1 MFVLTKIGINLEI
14 EKHKMTLIDNRNQTL
29 QNALKNA
36 LATADRVDIAVGFF
50 YFSGFQ
56 ALAEEL
62 RDKRVRILIGLEVD
76 PKLVSEISQKA
87 KDGDIDLS
95 KYQTRDSINSRT
107 VKKLNYIDAFVG
119 FMNDSDVFDSDKA
132 NEIYDLYIQ
141 KIKDGSLEIRK
152 TVDDYHG
159 KFYLVHN
166 KKEVAQGGD
175 YPGTVFFGSSN
186 LSYRGLS
193 GQGELNRS
201 SREKDEF
208 KEFVNEFEEM
218 WSNSKSVS
226 IADANTK
233 EDFLNSIRPRIW
245 KYSTPLPYQIYIRIL
260 HELFYQQKINTL
272 KTPKTITNGLYSDLE
287 YQIDAIKM
295 VIDKLNKYDGAILA
309 DVVGLGK
316 SIISSAAAR
325 NMDIKTVIIAPPH
338 LISQWEEYKEQFG
351 IRGSKVFSSGKIQEV
366 YNRYH
371 ESREPIL
378 LIIDE
383 AHRYRNED
391 TNDYKLLHQVCRSH
405 PENKVLLLTATPFNN
420 DPKDVFALLKLFQTP
435 GQSTIR
441 SVDNLSI
448 RYRDLIQRYKKL
460 RRDITK
466 GVDKETVDKEAS
478 EIAAEQRRLIE
489 TIIIRRSRLDL
500 AFITRYREDLERQG
514 ISFPKIHGPDILEYD
529 LGELFEPYM
538 KTLDLIIKPDNEG
551 FIGARYKPTS
561 EIYMNNE
568 NRKKF
573 IEKYKN
579 EFDDIEDLR
588 VAQSNLAKFMRRLLV
603 MRFESSK
610 DAFRST
616 LQKMI
621 ESNKLIE
628 HWWNNLGIVPIM
640 KKGQLPDPQD
650 YDDEDGDTDS
660 LAEELKLLRNKK
672 GFLEINKDMLSSQ
685 FIDDVK
691 HDTHL
696 LESIYNDWFSNSKY
710 ANLDPKI
717 DNVIKKITDLL
728 TENKNKKI
736 VIFSSYKDTVDYLYQ
751 TMRDR
756 GFSRVTKYTA
766 SEGTDMYKKIIR
778 QNFDASIAET
788 QQLNDFD
795 VLIATDAL
803 SEGFNLH
810 RAGVIINYD
819 IPYNPT
825 RVIQRVGRINRI
837 NKKVFDSL
845 DIYNCFPTAIGE
857 EEIQLK
863 TIATLKM
870 KLINSVVGSDTR
882 TLTKDEELVSFF
894 KDEFENAKQEDEK
907 LSWDTVHRENYEKAT
922 KDENLMKK
930 VLELPRRSRIKRSN
944 GKHFGTIV
952 FGKKGQNSIFT
963 YGITPDDIK
972 VSSAEEALPIFEA
985 KEDEKCE
992 TVDKNFIDVFNLAKE
1007 KLFAK
1012 HELPQIKGRR
1022 ASAINILK
1030 LMANKISTSRD
1041 YCEDIISIIKNLDD
1055 ISDGALKDIS
1065 QLDANKIE
1073 ESYKKLQEIVPE
1085 IFVRNILNR
1094 SKHTNEAQELLLF
1107 AEQLV

>member
-1 MFVLTKIGINLEI
+1 MP
-14 EKHKMTLIDNRNQTL
+14 LIDNRNQTL

-62 RDKRVRILIGLEVD
+62 RNKKVRILVGLEVD

-87 KDGDIDLS
+87 KDGDVDLT

-107 VKKLNYIDAFVG
+107 VKKLNYVDAFVG

-132 NEIYDLYIQ
+132 NELYDLYIQ

-152 TVDDYHG
+152 TVNDYHG
-159 KFYLVHN
+159 KFYLIHN
-166 KKEVAQGGD
+166 KKEVSQGGD

-201 SREKDEF
+201 SREKGEY
-208 KEFVNEFEEM
+208 KEFINEFEEM
-218 WSNSKSVS
+218 WSDSKSIS
-226 IADANTK
+226 IADVNTK
-233 EDFLNSIRPRIW
+233 EDFLNSIKPRIW
-245 KYSTPLPYQIYIRIL
+245 KYSTPLPYQIYIRVL
-260 HELFYQQKINTL
+260 HELFHQQEINTL
-272 KTPKTITNGLYSDLE
+272 KTPKKITNGLYSDLE
-287 YQIDAIKM
+287 YQIDAIKI
-295 VIDKLNKYDGAILA
+295 VIDKLSKYDGAILA

-316 SIISSAAAR
+316 SIISSAVAR
-325 NMDIKTVIIAPPH
+325 NMDMKTVIVAPPH
-338 LISQWEEYKEQFG
+338 LMSQWEEYKEQFG
-351 IRGSKVFSSGKIQEV
+351 IRGSKVFSSGKIQEI
-366 YNRYH
+366 YERYH
-371 ESREPIL
+371 ESREPML
-378 LIIDE
+378 LIMDE

-420 DPKDVFALLKLFQTP
+420 DPKDVFALIKLFQTP

-441 SVDNLSI
+441 SVDNLSL

-460 RRDITK
+460 RRNMTK
-466 GVDKETVDKEAS
+466 GADQDAVNKEAF

-500 AFITRYREDLERQG
+500 NYITRYREDLERQE
-514 ISFPKIHGPDILEYD
+514 ISFAEVRGPDPLEYD

-561 EIYMNNE
+561 ETYMNDT
-568 NRKKF
+568 NRKRF
-573 IEKYKN
+573 IEKYKS
-579 EFDDIEDLR
+579 EFDDVEDLR

-621 ESNKLIE
+621 ASNKLIE
-628 HWWNNLGIVPIM
+628 HWWDELGIVPIM

-650 YDDEDGDTDS
+650 YDDEDGETDS
-660 LAEELKLLRNKK
+660 LSEELELLRNKK
-672 GFLEINKDMLSSQ
+672 GFLEISKDMLDPQ
-685 FIDDVK
+685 FIDDVR
-691 HDTHL
+691 HDTQL
-696 LESIYNDWFSNSKY
+696 LESIYNDWYSNSKY
-710 ANLDPKI
+710 ADLDPKL
-717 DNVIKKITDLL
+717 DNVIEKIKELL
-728 TENKNKKI
+728 TNNKDKKI
-736 VIFSSYKDTVDYLYQ
+736 VIFSSYKDTVDYLYK
-751 TMRDR
+751 TMGDR
-756 GFSRVTKYTA
+756 GFLRVTRYTA
-766 SEGTDMYKKIIR
+766 SEGTDAYKKIIR
-778 QNFDASIAET
+778 QNFDASIPEA

-795 VLIATDAL
+795 VLVATDAL

-810 RAGVIINYD
+810 RAGVVINYD

-837 NKKVFDSL
+837 NKRVFDFL
-845 DIYNCFPTAIGE
+845 DIYNCFPTVIGE
-857 EEIQLK
+857 EEIRVK
-863 TIATLKM
+863 TISTLKM
-870 KLINSVVGSDTR
+870 KLINAVVGSDTR
-882 TLTKDEELVSFF
+882 TLTKDEELVSYF
-894 KDEFENAKQEDEK
+894 KDEFERAQREDEK

-922 KDENLMKK
+922 KDDDLMKK
-930 VLELPRRSRIKRSN
+930 VLELPRRSRIKRSH
-944 GKHFGTIV
+944 GKIFGTIV
-952 FGKKGQNSIFT
+952 FGKKGQNTIFT
-963 YGITPDDIK
+963 YGLTPEDIK
-972 VSSAEEALPIFEA
+972 VISAEESLPIFEA
-985 KEDEKCE
+985 KKDEE
-992 TVDKNFIDVFNLAKE
+992 SNAVDKNFIDVFNLAKE

-1022 ASAINILK
+1022 ATAISLLK
-1030 LMANKISTSRD
+1030 LMADKIPISRD
-1041 YCEDIISIIKNLDD
+1041 YCEDIISIIKTLDD

-1073 ESYKKLQEIVPE
+1073 ESYRKLQKIVPE
-1085 IFVRNILNR
+1085 VFVRNILNR
-1094 SKHTNEAQELLLF
+1094 SKHTDEAQELLLF
-1107 AEQLV
+1107 AEQLA

>member
-1 MFVLTKIGINLEI
+1 MS
-14 EKHKMTLIDNRNQTL
+14 LIDNRNQTL
-29 QNALKNA
+29 QDALKNA
-36 LATADRVDIAVGFF
+36 LVTADRVDIAVGFF

-62 RDKRVRILIGLEVD
+62 RDKKVRILVGLEVD

-87 KDGDIDLS
+87 KDGDVDLS
-95 KYQTRDSINSRT
+95 KYQSRDSINSRT
-107 VKKLNYIDAFVG
+107 VKKLNYVDAFVG

-132 NEIYDLYIQ
+132 NELYELYVQ

-166 KKEVAQGGD
+166 KKETSQGGD
-175 YPGTVFFGSSN
+175 FPGTVFFGSSN

-201 SREKDEF
+201 SREKGEF
-208 KEFVNEFEEM
+208 NEFIDEFEEM
-218 WSNSKSVS
+218 WNDSKSIS

-233 EDFLNSIRPRIW
+233 EDFLNSIKPRIW
-245 KYSTPLPYQIYIRIL
+245 KYSTPLPYQIYIRVL
-260 HELFYQQKINTL
+260 HELFHQQEINTL
-272 KTPKTITNGLYSDLE
+272 KTPKAITNGLYSDLE

-295 VIDKLNKYDGAILA
+295 VIDKLSKYDGAILA

-316 SIISSAAAR
+316 SIIASAVAR
-325 NMDIKTVIIAPPH
+325 NMDVKTVIIAPPH
-338 LISQWEEYKEQFG
+338 LMSQWEEYKEQFG

-366 YNRYH
+366 YDRYH
-371 ESREPIL
+371 DSREPML
-378 LIIDE
+378 LVIDE

-420 DPKDVFALLKLFQTP
+420 DPKDVFALIKLFQTP

-441 SVDNLSI
+441 SVDNLSL

-460 RRDITK
+460 RRDMTK
-466 GVDKETVDKEAS
+466 GADQDVVNKEAS

-500 AFITRYREDLERQG
+500 NYITRYREDLERQG
-514 ISFPKIHGPDILEYD
+514 ISFAEVKGPDPLEYD

-561 EIYMNNE
+561 ETYMNDE

-573 IEKYKN
+573 IDKN
-579 EFDDIEDLR
+579 KSEFDDIEDLR

-628 HWWNNLGIVPIM
+628 HWWDELGIVPIM
-640 KKGQLPDPQD
+640 KKGQLPDPQN
-650 YDDEDGDTDS
+650 YDNEDGETDS
-660 LAEELKLLRNKK
+660 LTEELELLRNKK
-672 GFLEINKDMLSSQ
+672 GFLEISKDMLNPQ
-685 FIDDVK
+685 FIKDVR
-691 HDTHL
+691 HDTQL
-696 LESIYNDWFSNSKY
+696 LESIYNDWYSNSEY
-710 ANLDPKI
+710 ADLDPKL
-717 DNVIKKITDLL
+717 DNVIKKIEELL
-728 TENKNKKI
+728 SENKDKKI
-736 VIFSSYKDTVDYLYQ
+736 VIFSSYKDTVDYLFKVM
-751 TMRDR
+751 TKR
-756 GFSRVTKYTA
+756 GFDRVTRYTA
-766 SEGTDMYKKIIR
+766 SEGTDAYKKIIR
-778 QNFDASIAET
+778 QNFDASIPDAN
-788 QQLNDFD
+788 QLNDFD
-795 VLIATDAL
+795 VLVATDAL

-810 RAGVIINYD
+810 RAGIVINYD

-837 NKKVFDSL
+837 NKKVFDFL
-845 DIYNCFPTAIGE
+845 NIFNCFPTAIGE
-857 EEIQLK
+857 EETRVK
-863 TIATLKM
+863 TISTLKM
-870 KLINSVVGSDTR
+870 KLINAVVGSDTR
-882 TLTKDEELVSFF
+882 TLTKDEELVSYF
-894 KDEFENAKQEDEK
+894 KDEFDKAQRDDEK
-907 LSWDTVHRENYEKAT
+907 LSWDTVHRENYERAE
-922 KDENLMKK
+922 KDDELMKK
-930 VLELPRRSRIKRSN
+930 VLQLPRRSRIKRSG
-944 GKHFGTIV
+944 GKNFGTIV
-952 FGKKGQNSIFT
+952 FGKKGQNTIFT
-963 YGITPDDIK
+963 YGLIANNIRVT
-972 VSSAEEALPIFEA
+972 SAEESLPIFEA
-985 KEDEKCE
+985 KPDEISD
-992 TVDKNFIDVFNLAKE
+992 TVDKDFISVFNLAKE

-1022 ASAINILK
+1022 AAAINLLK
-1030 LMANKISTSRD
+1030 LMAEKIPTARD
-1041 YCEDIISIIKNLDD
+1041 YCEDIISIIKTLDD
-1055 ISDGALKDIS
+1055 ISDGTLKDIS
-1065 QLDANKIE
+1065 QLNANKIE
-1073 ESYKKLQEIVPE
+1073 ESYKELKEIVPE

-1094 SKHTNEAQELLLF
+1094 SKHADEAQELLLF
-1107 AEQLV
+1107 AEQLA

>member
-1 MFVLTKIGINLEI
+1 MS
-14 EKHKMTLIDNRNQTL
+14 LIDNRNQTL
-29 QNALKNA
+29 QDALKNA

-62 RDKRVRILIGLEVD
+62 RDKKVRILVGLEVD

-87 KDGDIDLS
+87 KDGDVDLS

-107 VKKLNYIDAFVG
+107 VKKLNYVDAFVG

-132 NEIYDLYIQ
+132 NDLYDLYIQ
-141 KIKDGSLEIRK
+141 KVKDGSLEIRK

-201 SREKDEF
+201 SREKGEF
-208 KEFVNEFEEM
+208 KEFIGEFEEM
-218 WSNSKSVS
+218 WSDSKSIS

-233 EDFLNSIRPRIW
+233 EDFLNAIKPRIW
-245 KYSTPLPYQIYIRIL
+245 KYSTPLPYQIYIRVL
-260 HELFYQQKINTL
+260 HELFHQEEINTL
-272 KTPKTITNGLYSDLE
+272 KTPKAITNGLYSDLE

-295 VIDKLNKYDGAILA
+295 VIDKLSKYDGAILA

-316 SIISSAAAR
+316 SIISSAVAR
-325 NMDIKTVIIAPPH
+325 NMDMKTVIIAPPH
-338 LISQWEEYKEQFG
+338 LMSQWEEYKEQFG

-366 YNRYH
+366 YERYH
-371 ESREPIL
+371 ESREPML
-378 LIIDE
+378 LVLDE

-420 DPKDVFALLKLFQTP
+420 DPKDVFALIKLFQTP

-441 SVDNLSI
+441 SVDNLSL

-460 RRDITK
+460 RRDMTK
-466 GVDKETVDKEAS
+466 GADQEAVDKEAS

-500 AFITRYREDLERQG
+500 NYITRYREDLERQG
-514 ISFPKIHGPDILEYD
+514 ISFAEVRGPDPLEYD

-561 EIYMNNE
+561 ETYMNDE

-573 IEKYKN
+573 IDKNKN

-588 VAQSNLAKFMRRLLV
+588 TAQSNLAKFMRRLLV

-628 HWWNNLGIVPIM
+628 HWWDELGIVPIM

-650 YDDEDGDTDS
+650 YDDEDGETDS
-660 LAEELKLLRNKK
+660 LTEELELLRIKK
-672 GFLEINKDMLSSQ
+672 GLLEITKDMLDPQ
-685 FIDDVK
+685 FIDDVR
-691 HDTHL
+691 HDTQL
-696 LESIYNDWFSNSKY
+696 LEKIYNDWYSNPKY
-710 ANLDPKI
+710 ADLDPKL
-717 DNVIKKITDLL
+717 DNVIEKIRELL
-728 TENKNKKI
+728 AENKDKKI
-736 VIFSSYKDTVDYLYQ
+736 VIFSSYKDTVDYLYK
-751 TMRDR
+751 TMGDR
-756 GFSRVTKYTA
+756 GFSRVTRYTA
-766 SEGTDMYKKIIR
+766 SEGTDAYKKIIR
-778 QNFDASIAET
+778 QNFDASIPEA

-795 VLIATDAL
+795 VLVATDAL

-810 RAGVIINYD
+810 RAGIVINYD

-837 NKKVFDSL
+837 NKRVFDFL

-857 EEIQLK
+857 EETRVK
-863 TIATLKM
+863 TISTLKM
-870 KLINSVVGSDTR
+870 KLINAVVGSDTR
-882 TLTKDEELVSFF
+882 TLTKDEELVSYF
-894 KDEFENAKQEDEK
+894 KDEFERAQREDEK
-907 LSWDTVHRENYEKAT
+907 LSWDTVHRENYDKAT
-922 KDENLMKK
+922 KDDNLMKK
-930 VLELPRRSRIKRSN
+930 VLGLPRRSRIKRSA
-944 GKHFGTIV
+944 GKNLGTIV
-952 FGKKGQNSIFT
+952 FGKKGQNTIFT
-963 YGITPDDIK
+963 YGLTPDDIK
-972 VSSAEEALPIFEA
+972 VTSAEESLPIFEA
-985 KEDEKCE
+985 TKSEESD

-1022 ASAINILK
+1022 ATAINLLK
-1030 LMANKISTSRD
+1030 LMADKIPVSRD
-1041 YCEDIISIIKNLDD
+1041 YCEDIISIIKTLDD
-1055 ISDGALKDIS
+1055 ISDGALKDVS

-1085 IFVRNILNR
+1085 VFVRNILNR
-1094 SKHTNEAQELLLF
+1094 SKHTDEAQELLLF
-1107 AEQLV
+1107 AEQLA